1 MKTKTLKKSA
11 PDVKAKKV
19 DFKKANTDNLKKIK
33 LFQKKDKSKQTRE
46 QQEEGLLVKNMI
58 IIAAIAMYYAI
69 NKATNGMV
77 KEGIII
83 AIAVAVVVAVFFV
96 LKKLKVKIYA
106 RGALITSAQLL
117 LIFGISFFGTSL
129 TDDFIL
135 YAVSAV
141 MTGIYFRPS
150 YIIIQAVLLNGFLL
164 GVYTLNPDMFGF
176 NPKDIP
182 MCWIC
187 SNASMIVAYMMVNR
201 GKTHIER
208 AEKEAEESAKLI
220 EELGNIHTQ
229 LSSNVSDTYHE
240 IISLTA
246 AGESIQQAGDNLQ
259 TTNEDIGYTVA
270 ETTDAVHTLFS
281 DIAQCVT
288 SSDKISGVVSS
299 VNTMVVTNHDN
310 IEATATHLSSVD
322 NSMSHLDQL
331 INNLQ
336 EAMERIKT
344 FSNEIDNIARQTN
357 ILSLNAA
364 VEAARSG
371 KAGAGFAVV
380 AGEVRTLAAQSKEC
394 SNAINSVIGELDA
407 MMVSTKEQSEI
418 GVNAV
423 NESQKQLGILNDSFT
438 TLKDQIDQVEQA
450 IDEQTFA
457 IQRMQQIGSD
467 LVEKMK
473 KVDTDCVNGKTD
485 ADGLFEQIVL
495 FNDSMQILSKSADSI
510 KSLTDSIS
518 AEIDGE

>member
-11 PDVKAKKV
+11 SDATGKKF
-19 DFKKANTDNLKKIK
+19 DFKKANTDNLKKIN
-33 LFQKKDKSKQTRE
+33 LFQKKDKAKQTRE

-58 IIAAIAMYYAI
+58 IIAIIAMYYAI

-83 AIAVAVVVAVFFV
+83 AVAVVVVIATFFV

-150 YIIIQAVLLNGFLL
+150 YVIIQAVLLNGFLL
-164 GVYTLNPDMFGF
+164 GVYTLNPSMFGF
-176 NPKDIP
+176 NPDDIP

-187 SNASMIVAYMMVNR
+187 SNASMIVCYMMVNR
-201 GKTHIER
+201 GKTHIEN
-208 AEKEAEESAKLI
+208 AQKEAEESAKLI
-220 EELGNIHTQ
+220 EELANIHSQ

-322 NSMSHLDQL
+322 NSMVHLDGL

-394 SNAINSVIGELDA
+394 SNAINAVIGELDA

-418 GVNAV
+418 GVTAV

-518 AEIDGE
+518 SEIDGE